1 MHKLLPFRQ
10 YDEKDVFNLFS
21 LDLTANASLP
31 LLVPKGLDTGNLNAA
46 NWSGTGVG
54 IGAANAGLGGDEPN
68 STGTSK
74 AYLGAIGA
82 GDQGFALTEGAI
94 YPNAGGKVLATAL
107 ADDTDF
113 FGITLRAT
121 LAYDENGEKLLY
133 YQEKLDE
140 LQCVLPEQPVP
151 VATRGFFTLTVGT
164 AASGAAIDAATAGEG
179 ITTAADGQFT
189 AANAALGDVGFI
201 LATGTNGGNTVAM
214 VQISPR

>member
-21 LDLTANASLP
+21 LDLAANGSLP
-31 LLVPKGLDTGNLNAA
+31 LLVPKGLDAAFMDAA
-46 NWSGTGVG
+46 NWSGTAVG
-54 IGAANAGLGGDEPN
+54 INATNTGLGGDEPN

-94 YPNAGGKVLATAL
+94 YPNAGGKVYACG
-107 ADDTDF
+107 DDTDF

-179 ITTAADGQFT
+179 ISTAANGQFT
-189 AANAALGDVGFI
+189 ATNAVLGDVGLI

-214 VQISPR
+214 AQFSVR

>member
-54 IGAANAGLGGDEPN
+54 IGTANAGLGGDEPN

-164 AASGAAIDAATAGEG
+164 AVSGAAIDAATAGEG